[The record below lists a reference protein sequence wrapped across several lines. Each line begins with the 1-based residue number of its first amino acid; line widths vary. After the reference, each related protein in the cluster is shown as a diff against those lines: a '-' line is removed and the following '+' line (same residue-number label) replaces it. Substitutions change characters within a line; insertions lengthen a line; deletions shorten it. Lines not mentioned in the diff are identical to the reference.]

1 MHQNDVQEVREQVR
15 RVLTKSLVPKIES
28 SENTGVFCREV
39 HKELGAL
46 GLAAPIL
53 PEAFGGADNPY
64 YQLAVAEEMGYFN
77 NGFGLSSLVSTCL
90 FGGNV
95 ARHGTEIQKKKY
107 LPDIVSGETMGCW
120 ALTEPMVGSDAVS
133 VQSKAY
139 RDGDTYTL
147 NGVKTFITNAPI
159 SDVFLVIAREV
170 NRTGEPLAQGIEG
183 GTVFLLERNMPGLR
197 TGLPFKKMGHRSS
210 PTGEIFLENVKVH
223 ESQVLGK
230 PGKAFY
236 DMKHSLD
243 VERVVFSGLA
253 TGMMQFC
260 VDRTLKYTLERTQ
273 FGQPIANFQ
282 MIQDKLAQMVVLLE
296 TAREYLY
303 LINDRMAKGE
313 KINLEAAITKLV
325 VAENTKRVTDMAVQ
339 CHGGYGYMAEYEVE
353 RCLRDAKLFEIGAG
367 TSEILKLIIAK
378 QAYKNFQTK
387 K

>member
-183 GTVFLLERNMPGLR
+183 GTAFLLERNMPGLR

-282 MIQDKLAQMVVLLE
+282 AISFKLADMATTIEAAELL
-296 TAREYLY
+296 TRNAADLK
-303 LINDRMAKGE
+303 NHK
-313 KINLEAAITKLV
+313 KSHTLEAAMAKYYASE
-325 VAENTKRVTDMAVQ
+325 VAVKVSTEAVQIHGGMGVTDDMRVGHYFKRTTMLDATFGNVDY
-339 CHGGYGYMAEYEVE
+339 H
-353 RCLRDAKLFEIGAG
+353 LRRFTALN
-367 TSEILKLIIAK
+367 
-378 QAYKNFQTK
+378 QKNAA
-387 K
+387 